1 MSSQFPQRHC
11 HRVRFTFQVPEKSQ
25 NGEVLLWLLYKEHGS
40 LAKDKALEAVRA
52 FWLPLA
58 RKDAGSYSPQ
68 EFREIAQ
75 LAIWR
80 LEEQI
85 LYLRS
90 CFGLP
95 AMAAEILP
103 TAPHLSQAGLLH
115 PEQVAAPSKLVAP
128 GEANELLK
136 LEGFDWSID
145 ESELGEAC

>member
-1 MSSQFPQRHC
+1 MSPQSRQRHY
-11 HRVRFTFQVPEKSQ
+11 HRVRFTFQVPEKSP
-25 NGEVLLWLLYKEHGS
+25 NGEVLLWLLAKEYGS
-40 LAKDKALEAVRA
+40 FAKDKALEAVRA

-68 EFREIAQ
+68 ELRDIAQ

-103 TAPHLSQAGLLH
+103 PAPLLSQPVLLH
-115 PEQVAAPSKLVAP
+115 PEQATAPSKLVAS
-128 GEANELLK
+128 GEAGELLK
-136 LEGFDWSID
+136 LEEFDWSID